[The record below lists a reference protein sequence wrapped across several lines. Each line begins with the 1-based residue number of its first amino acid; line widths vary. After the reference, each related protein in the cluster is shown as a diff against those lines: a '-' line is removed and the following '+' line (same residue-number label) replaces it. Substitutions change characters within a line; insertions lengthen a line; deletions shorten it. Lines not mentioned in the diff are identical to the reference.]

1 MYKLLVVDDEPIIR
15 KGIKTL
21 INMNELNINE
31 VYEATNGKEGLEQF
45 IAQGP
50 ELVLLDINMPK
61 MNGLELARKIKEI
74 EPKTKIALITGYDY
88 FDYAMEGIKIGVD
101 DYVLKP
107 ISKKDVIEVLT
118 KLINK
123 VKGDYKEVAL
133 NEVVSKIVRK
143 DEFVQE
149 ESFKERIVEIINDH
163 INDSEFSLTVLA
175 DVLGFS
181 SSYLSTLFKKEFG
194 ISFQDYVLETR
205 LERSKLLLLSTDM
218 KNYEIADQI
227 GFVDVN
233 YFGTRFKKKYGVSPK
248 QYKQKV
254 GDGNDN

>member
-21 INMNELNINE
+21 INMDELNINE
-31 VYEATNGKEGLEQF
+31 VFEATNGKEGLEQF

-61 MNGLELARKIKEI
+61 MNGLELARRIKAI
-74 EPKTKIALITGYDY
+74 EPRTKIALITGYDY

-118 KLINK
+118 KLIDK
-123 VKGDYKEVAL
+123 VKGDYKELEL
-133 NEVVSKIVRK
+133 NKVVSKIVNSE
-143 DEFVQE
+143 DTDHE
-149 ESFKERIVEIINDH
+149 ESFKEHIIEIVNDRIVNAD
-163 INDSEFSLTVLA
+163 FSLTVLA
-175 DVLGFS
+175 DTLGFS

-194 ISFQDYVLETR
+194 ISFQDYVLEQR
-205 LERSKLLLLSTDM
+205 LERSKLLLLSTDL
-218 KNYEIADQI
+218 KNYEIAERI
-227 GFVDVN
+227 GFIDVN
-233 YFGTRFKKKYGVSPK
+233 YFGARFKKKYGVSPK
-248 QYKQKV
+248 QYKSKV
-254 GDGNDN
+254 GEGHED